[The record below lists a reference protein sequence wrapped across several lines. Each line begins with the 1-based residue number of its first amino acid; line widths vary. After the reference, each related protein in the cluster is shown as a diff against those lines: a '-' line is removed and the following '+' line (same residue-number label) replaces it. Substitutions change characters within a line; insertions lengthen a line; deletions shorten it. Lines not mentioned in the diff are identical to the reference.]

1 MFGPRISWR
10 DHDRFTP
17 FLQVLGGVARAD
29 EVTPTACNV
38 PILACIPLPTETA
51 FAMTAGG
58 GLDYKLNHRFALRL
72 FQAEYLLTRFQDPTS
87 PTGDHGWQN
96 NVRLSA
102 GIVFRFG
109 GDSIPPPPP

>member
-1 MFGPRISWR
+1 MDAEGNVFTVMFGPRISWR

-17 FLQVLGGVARAD
+17 FLQVLGGMARAD
-29 EVTPTACNV
+29 EVTLTACNV

-72 FQAEYLLTRFQDPTS
+72 LQAEYLLT
-87 PTGDHGWQN
+87 
-96 NVRLSA
+96 LK
-102 GIVFRFG
+102 G
-109 GDSIPPPPP
+109 GTLLGKRSRRR